1 MCFWKNLANFV
12 GMKNSIDFLPER
24 KQRDLRELA
33 ALIRDEVKDVVM
45 IILYGSYAANTYVE
59 RDERRDYGVRTIYMS
74 DYDLLVVTK
83 RRLGERES
91 TVEARVRERFAAGKN
106 DENLPRPQI
115 INESI
120 SKLNDA
126 LTMGRYFYV
135 EIVAKGIMLYD
146 SGECQ
151 LATPGELDYAEI
163 KKMAEE
169 YYDDKFSDGLDF
181 FKGANFYYQEEN
193 YHMTAFMLHQATE
206 SFLKTIPLVYILYG
220 YKEHDL
226 QFLIEKCKPYTLE
239 LAKVFPCDTNEEKRL
254 FDLLRRAYL
263 EARYNKK
270 NFIVTKADID
280 ALVPK
285 IEQLCGIV
293 EKVCKTRLGYYTQQS
308 DNSIHF

>member
-239 LAKVFPCDTNEEKRL
+239 LAKVFPCDTDEEKRL

-285 IEQLCGIV
+285 IELLRGIV
-293 EKVCKTRLGYYTQQS
+293 EKACKERFNYYRLR
-308 DNSIHF
+308 DIK

>member
-1 MCFWKNLANFV
+1 
-12 GMKNSIDFLPER
+12 MKNSIDFLPER

-239 LAKVFPCDTNEEKRL
+239 LAKVFPCDTDEEKRL

-285 IEQLCGIV
+285 IELLRGIV
-293 EKVCKTRLGYYTQQS
+293 EKACKERFNYYRLR
-308 DNSIHF
+308 DIK

>member
-24 KQRDLRELA
+24 KQRDLHELA

-239 LAKVFPCDTNEEKRL
+239 LAKVFLCDTDEEKRL

-285 IEQLCGIV
+285 IELLRNIV
-293 EKVCKTRLGYYTQQS
+293 EKVCRERLNHYDQQ
-308 DNSIHF
+308 NQH

>member
-1 MCFWKNLANFV
+1 VCFWKNLANFV

-91 TVEARVRERFAAGKN
+91 TVEARIRERFAAGKN

-239 LAKVFPCDTNEEKRL
+239 LAKVFPCDTDEEKRL

-285 IEQLCGIV
+285 IELLRNIV
-293 EKVCKTRLGYYTQQS
+293 EKVCRERLNHYDQQ
-308 DNSIHF
+308 NQH

>member
-1 MCFWKNLANFV
+1 VCFWKNLANFV

-24 KQRDLRELA
+24 KQRDLHELA

-239 LAKVFPCDTNEEKRL
+239 LAKVFPCDTDEEKRL

-285 IEQLCGIV
+285 IELLRGIV
-293 EKVCKTRLGYYTQQS
+293 EKACKERFNYYRLR
-308 DNSIHF
+308 DIK